1 MAELFASGHIID
13 LIIVASL
20 AEGLLLWSLRRGGG
34 RGPGLRELGPTL
46 ASGLFLLLA
55 LRATSAGLPWIWT
68 ALALTLALLAHL
80 LDLTR
85 RWQRR

>member
-1 MAELFASGHIID
+1 MADLFASGHIID
-13 LIIVASL
+13 LIIVATLS
-20 AEGLLLWSLRRGGG
+20 EGLLLWSLRRGG

-55 LRATSAGLPWIWT
+55 LRTTSAGLPWGWT

-80 LDLTR
+80 LDLAR